1 MWQYNYTNYNY
12 DELYHYGVQGMRWG
26 HRNSIKAAIAKRKN
40 DKVDKSFI
48 KWKEDANKRDNAINL
63 GKELNKTKL
72 AYENNRSSDE
82 LKKQYREANK
92 NFKKAYRQNTT
103 FHKGAIRQQVGQ
115 DLSRKYLSESKKV
128 KKQLLSDPTNKEL
141 QKKYGDLL
149 NKHEIER
156 AKARKAISVGEKR
169 MRAKSSIKRAMT
181 MTVTAVVTS
190 AAIAGGVYV
199 ANKYFAGHNTT
210 LNGKPIRVNSEQIR
224 KASDLGKKIFS
235 AGKYIY

>member
-26 HRNSIKAAIAKRKN
+26 HRNSIKAAIAKRQN

-48 KWKEDANKRDNAINL
+48 KWKENANKKDNAINL
-63 GKELNKTKL
+63 GKDLNKTKL

-190 AAIAGGVYV
+190 AAIAGGVYA

>member
-1 MWQYNYTNYNY
+1 MWQYNYTNYNH

-26 HRNSIKAAIAKRKN
+26 HRNSIKAAIAKRQN

-48 KWKEDANKRDNAINL
+48 KWKENANKRDNAINL

-103 FHKGAIRQQVGQ
+103 FHKGEIRQQVGQ

-190 AAIAGGVYV
+190 AAIAGGVYA

>member
-40 DKVDKSFI
+40 DKIDKSFI
-48 KWKEDANKRDNAINL
+48 KWKENVNKRDNAIDL
-63 GKELNKTKL
+63 GKELNKTKI

-82 LKKQYREANK
+82 LKKQYHEANK

-103 FHKGAIRQQVGQ
+103 FYKGAIRQQVGQ

-128 KKQLLSDPTNKEL
+128 KKQLSNDPTNKDL

-149 NKHEIER
+149 NKHDIER

-169 MRAKSSIKRAMT
+169 MRAKSSVKRAMT
-181 MTVTAVVTS
+181 IAVTSVATS
-190 AAIAGGVYV
+190 AAIAGGVYA
-199 ANKYFAGHNTT
+199 ANKYFTKHNTT
-210 LNGKPIRVNSEQIR
+210 LNGKPIRINSEQIR
-224 KASDLGKKIFS
+224 KASELGKKIFS
-235 AGKYIY
+235 FGKYVY

>member
-26 HRNSIKAAIAKRKN
+26 HRNSIKAAIAKRQN
-40 DKVDKSFI
+40 DKIDKSFI

-103 FHKGAIRQQVGQ
+103 VHKGAIREQVGQ

-149 NKHEIER
+149 NKHDIER

-190 AAIAGGVYV
+190 AAIAGGVYA

>member
-12 DELYHYGVQGMRWG
+12 DDLYHYGVHGMRWG

-48 KWKEDANKRDNAINL
+48 KWKENASKRDNAINL

-103 FHKGAIRQQVGQ
+103 FHKGEIRQQVGQ

-149 NKHEIER
+149 NKHDIER

-190 AAIAGGVYV
+190 AAIAGGVYA

>member
-1 MWQYNYTNYNY
+1 MWQYNYTNYNH

-26 HRNSIKAAIAKRKN
+26 HRNSIKAAIAKRQN
-40 DKVDKSFI
+40 DKIDKSFI

-149 NKHEIER
+149 NKHDIER

-190 AAIAGGVYV
+190 AAIAGGVYA

-210 LNGKPIRVNSEQIR
+210 LNWKPIRVNSEQIR

>member
-1 MWQYNYTNYNY
+1 MWQYNYTNYNH

-48 KWKEDANKRDNAINL
+48 KWKENANKRDNAINL

-82 LKKQYREANK
+82 LKNQYREANK

-103 FHKGAIRQQVGQ
+103 FHKGEIRQQVGQ

-149 NKHEIER
+149 NKHDIER

-181 MTVTAVVTS
+181 MTVTAVATS
-190 AAIAGGVYV
+190 AAIAGGVYA

-210 LNGKPIRVNSEQIR
+210 LNGRPIRVNSEQIR

>member
-48 KWKEDANKRDNAINL
+48 KWKENANKRDNAINL

-82 LKKQYREANK
+82 LKKQYHEANK
-92 NFKKAYRQNTT
+92 NFKKANRQNPPVN
-103 FHKGAIRQQVGQ
+103 KGEIRHQAGQ
-115 DLSRKYLSESKKV
+115 DISRKDLSESKKV
-128 KKQLLSDPTNKEL
+128 TKQLLSDPTNKKK

-149 NKHEIER
+149 NKHDIER

-190 AAIAGGVYV
+190 AAIAGGVYA

>member
-1 MWQYNYTNYNY
+1 MWQYNYTNYNH
-12 DELYHYGVQGMRWG
+12 DELYRYGVQGMGWG
-26 HRNSIKAAIAKRKN
+26 HRNSIKAAIAKRQN
-40 DKVDKSFI
+40 DKIDKSFI
-48 KWKEDANKRDNAINL
+48 KWKENANKRDNAINL

-82 LKKQYREANK
+82 LKKQYHEANK

-103 FHKGAIRQQVGQ
+103 FHKGEIRQQVGQ

-149 NKHEIER
+149 NKHDIER

-190 AAIAGGVYV
+190 AAIAGGVYA

>member
-26 HRNSIKAAIAKRKN
+26 HRNSIKAAIAKRQN
-40 DKVDKSFI
+40 DKIDKSFI

-103 FHKGAIRQQVGQ
+103 FHKGEIRQQVGQ

-149 NKHEIER
+149 NKHDIER

-190 AAIAGGVYV
+190 AAITGGVYA

>member
-1 MWQYNYTNYNY
+1 MWQYNYTNYNS

-26 HRNSIKAAIAKRKN
+26 HRNSIKAAIAKRQN
-40 DKVDKSFI
+40 DKIDKSFI

-149 NKHEIER
+149 NKHDIER

-190 AAIAGGVYV
+190 AAIAGGVYA

-210 LNGKPIRVNSEQIR
+210 LNWKPIRVNSEQIR

>member
-1 MWQYNYTNYNY
+1 MWQYNYTNYNH

-26 HRNSIKAAIAKRKN
+26 HRNSIKAAIAKRQN
-40 DKVDKSFI
+40 DKIDKSFI

-103 FHKGAIRQQVGQ
+103 FHKGEIRQQVGQ

-149 NKHEIER
+149 NKHDIER

-190 AAIAGGVYV
+190 AAIAGGVYA

>member
-12 DELYHYGVQGMRWG
+12 DELYHYGVQGMHWG
-26 HRNSIKAAIAKRKN
+26 HRNSIKAAIAKRQN
-40 DKVDKSFI
+40 DKIDKSFI
-48 KWKEDANKRDNAINL
+48 KWKENANKRDNAINL

-103 FHKGAIRQQVGQ
+103 FHKGEIRQQVGQ

-149 NKHEIER
+149 NKHDIER

-190 AAIAGGVYV
+190 AAIAGGVYA

>member
-12 DELYHYGVQGMRWG
+12 DELYHYGVKGMRWG
-26 HRNSIKAAIAKRKN
+26 HSNSIRAAIAKRKN

-48 KWKEDANKRDNAINL
+48 KWKENANKRDNAINL

-82 LKKQYREANK
+82 LKKQYHEANK
-92 NFKKAYRQNTT
+92 NFKKEYRQNTT
-103 FHKGAIRQQVGQ
+103 FHKGEIRQQVGQ

-149 NKHEIER
+149 NKHDIER

-190 AAIAGGVYV
+190 AAIAGGVYA

>member
-103 FHKGAIRQQVGQ
+103 FHKGEIRQQVGQ

-149 NKHEIER
+149 NKHDIER

-190 AAIAGGVYV
+190 AAIAGGVYA

-224 KASDLGKKIFS
+224 KASDLGKKIIS

>member
-1 MWQYNYTNYNY
+1 MWQYNYTNYNH

-26 HRNSIKAAIAKRKN
+26 HRNSIKAAIAQRQN
-40 DKVDKSFI
+40 DKIDKSFI
-48 KWKEDANKRDNAINL
+48 KWKENANKRDNAINL

-82 LKKQYREANK
+82 LKKQYHEANK

-103 FHKGAIRQQVGQ
+103 FHKGEIRQQVGQ

-141 QKKYGDLL
+141 QKKYGVLL
-149 NKHEIER
+149 NKHDIER

-190 AAIAGGVYV
+190 AAIAGGVYA

-224 KASDLGKKIFS
+224 KASDLGKKIFN

>member
-26 HRNSIKAAIAKRKN
+26 HRNSIKAAIAKRQN
-40 DKVDKSFI
+40 DKIDKSFI

-149 NKHEIER
+149 NKHDIER

-190 AAIAGGVYV
+190 AAIAGGVYA

-210 LNGKPIRVNSEQIR
+210 LNWKPIRVNSEQIR

>member
-1 MWQYNYTNYNY
+1 MWQYNYTNYNH

-26 HRNSIKAAIAKRKN
+26 HRNSIKAAIAKRQN
-40 DKVDKSFI
+40 DKIDKSFI

-103 FHKGAIRQQVGQ
+103 FHKGEIRQQVGQ

-190 AAIAGGVYV
+190 AAIAGGVYA